1 MQIVVGKKTSHS
13 KFKQKAIMSRPQT
26 RQLISG
32 PLSSE
37 LDLIEFLRPYKRVR
51 NNSVCKMSLDAS
63 QVTVWVFKHGEWLR
77 GMPKNTMKSGS
88 WCQSYLTA
96 MLKLSTAQYE
106 AAKKGMFSAQDG
118 LNGVYAH
125 ESEPKFALVYR
136 PPQKWSNSTKAAMA
150 GGAALAGLA
159 GTYALRNRSNRA
171 QPAAKPSQIVT
182 QTVDL
187 DKLDDIA
194 RDLAARLADET
205 HVQNN
210 DKIDE
215 YKKFVDGLE
224 DAIVSELK
232 ISSQEIQKIRAKQS
246 PTTDI
251 ERRVYAIFDTE
262 DKVRKQLQKIERLA
276 AIGSSQK
283 GLSDLFEPSKTY
295 DAIINSGEWKTAD
308 NEMSNVLK
316 ELKDT
321 DRYDKAM
328 AANHFNRVMR
338 RAQDKDQE
346 SIDNYLHGS
355 QGDIQKL
362 IEVAKLLKSKEFFDA
377 IDELIANKVVSQKK
391 ELLWLLYRGKLE
403 LDQSD
408 SKTQKALNDLKLKEP
423 LLDRDLRRYVEK
435 RRGNQQKWQ
444 KQFMN
449 SKKDLDSLDLMY
461 ETLKNFNRSG
471 KFENKSQAW
480 TEFKKKFLDLEKLK
494 NPYIDL
500 SKYSRLHTLLTNLAA
515 IPRSPE
521 TIQNELMTGDYI
533 AVGNSGLWT
542 ENRVRLTG
550 YVDSLV
556 DQKCKSSMD
565 MDNSDCRLF
574 HRVMAL
580 QWFNDMFTKAFYV
593 QKKGDEQGEAALK
606 KLIETGIDTI
616 RRVCPTL
623 GNCPYYDAMVQFLA
637 LIRNAPKV
645 TNIDKAVLV
654 KMLEDSIQIA
664 SSKS

>member
-1 MQIVVGKKTSHS
+1 
-13 KFKQKAIMSRPQT
+13 MS
-26 RQLISG
+26 I
-32 PLSSE
+32 
-37 LDLIEFLRPYKRVR
+37 
-51 NNSVCKMSLDAS
+51 DAS
-63 QVTVWVFKHGEWLR
+63 QVTVWVFKNGEWLR

-96 MLKLSTAQYE
+96 MLKLSPAQYE

-125 ESEPKFALVYR
+125 GSEPKFALVYR
-136 PPQKWSNSTKAAMA
+136 PPQKWSNSTKAAIA

-159 GTYALRNRSNRA
+159 GTYALRSRSNRA
-171 QPAAKPSQIVT
+171 QPAAKPSQIVA

-187 DKLDDIA
+187 AKLGSIA
-194 RDLAARLADET
+194 RELDARLADKDS
-205 HVQNN
+205 VLN
-210 DKIDE
+210 DDILDE

-224 DAIVSELK
+224 DAVTSELK
-232 ISSQEIQKIRAKQS
+232 ISSQDIQNIIAKQS

-251 ERRVYAIFDTE
+251 EKRVHAIFNTE
-262 DKVRKQLQKIERLA
+262 ATVRKQVEKIERLV
-276 AIGSSQK
+276 AIGLSQK
-283 GLSDLFEPSKTY
+283 GLLDLFEPSRTY
-295 DAIINSGEWKTAD
+295 DSIINSPNWKTAEK
-308 NEMSNVLK
+308 EMSHVLT
-316 ELKDT
+316 ELAGT
-321 DRYDKAM
+321 DRYNKAM
-328 AANHFNRVMR
+328 AAIHFNRIMR
-338 RAQDKDQE
+338 RAQANDQE
-346 SIDNYLHGS
+346 GIDEYLRGS
-355 QGDIQKL
+355 QEDIKKFIDVVKL
-362 IEVAKLLKSKEFFDA
+362 QNSKEFVDA
-377 IDELIANKVVSQKK
+377 IDELLANKGVSQKR
-391 ELLWLLYRGKLE
+391 ELLWLLYRGKVE
-403 LDQSD
+403 LNQSD
-408 SKTQKALNDLKLKEP
+408 SKTQKVLNDLKLKEP
-423 LLDRDLRRYVEK
+423 LLDRDLRHYVEK
-435 RRGNQQKWQ
+435 RRENQQKWQ

-461 ETLKNFNRSG
+461 EALKNFNRSG

-606 KLIETGIDTI
+606 KLIETSIDTI

-637 LIRNAPKV
+637 LVRNAREV